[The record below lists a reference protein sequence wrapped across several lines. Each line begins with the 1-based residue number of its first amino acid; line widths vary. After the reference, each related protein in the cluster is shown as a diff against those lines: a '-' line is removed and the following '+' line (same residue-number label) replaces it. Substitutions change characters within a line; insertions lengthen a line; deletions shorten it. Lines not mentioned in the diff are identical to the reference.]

1 MTTTFNILL
10 YFSGVK
16 RYHNMTVLQL
26 FYCFISQVWKDNMS
40 KVTDPDIR
48 GNNKDD
54 YTKITFVPDLTK
66 FKMTRLDEDIV
77 ALMTRRAYDAAAST
91 KDVKVRYIFFFF
103 LIGFLR

>member
-1 MTTTFNILL
+1 M
-10 YFSGVK
+10 
-16 RYHNMTVLQL
+16 
-26 FYCFISQVWKDNMS
+26 WKDNMS

-91 KDVKVRYIFFFF
+91 KDVKVRYFFFF
-103 LIGFLR
+103 